1 MSTLETKIPNLDTQ
15 KRIATAVEKIAG
27 DYLKNVIKQQWL
39 DMHPVGYIW
48 KSFSSTDPS
57 EIVGGTWQQLK
68 DVSLVAA
75 GDTFKTSTI
84 TTNQDGGEINHTLT
98 SDEMPNIHGNLV
110 SRVLDGNGTAVW
122 IDDEGN
128 LLTGVRN
135 GGPAYYSTHAAAR
148 NSSNFKA
155 DIIKFNFGKN
165 SAHNNM
171 GPYKVVYMWVRIA

>member
-1 MSTLETKIPNLDTQ
+1 MSVDVKIPNLETQ
-15 KRIATAVEKIAG
+15 KRIATAVEKMAG
-27 DYLKNVIKQQWL
+27 DYLKTMIKQQWL

-68 DVSLVAA
+68 DVGLVAA

-98 SDEMPNIHGNLV
+98 IDEMPSHNHTAGSYDGFKIKNDWFETSGGNVPHNVLGVINNGQNNYESGLSTNIKTN
-110 SRVLDGNGTAVW
+110 T
-122 IDDEGN
+122 
-128 LLTGVRN
+128 TG
-135 GGPAYYSTHAAAR
+135 GSKP
-148 NSSNFKA
+148 
-155 DIIKFNFGKN
+155 
-165 SAHNNM
+165 HNNM

>member
-1 MSTLETKIPNLDTQ
+1 MSVSVKIPNLETQ
-15 KRIATAVEKIAG
+15 ERIATAVEKIAG

-98 SDEMPNIHGNLV
+98 SDEMPSHQHPIVTNKQATWWKPNWSSETWLYFPNEGTYANRQ
-110 SRVLDGNGTAVW
+110 STGNGFNPTW
-122 IDDEGN
+122 TGYRGGN
-128 LLTGVRN
+128 Q
-135 GGPAYYSTHAAAR
+135 P
-148 NSSNFKA
+148 
-155 DIIKFNFGKN
+155 
-165 SAHNNM
+165 HNNM